1 MKKSDFATVLPR
13 YKAVFFDAFG
23 VLKNY
28 NGIISG
34 IGRTFDYLAEHGME
48 FFVLTNDSSRSPEL
62 LAEKYRMA
70 GINAIN
76 TDHMISSGMLARE
89 YFRHKLRD
97 GQVVYMG
104 TEKSTYYL
112 EGTGLEGISISDF
125 NYHQA
130 ENVRALL
137 LLDEEGFD
145 WNKDLNKAINLLR
158 RKNIPIIVA
167 NTDETYPVSRDEIHI
182 AIGGIA
188 NMLESIVG
196 KRVIRFGKPSSQMFI
211 FAFEHM
217 QQKIPVRKEEI
228 LMVGDTLY
236 TDIMGG
242 NKFGIDTALVLTG
255 NTSPEQAKFLIKS
268 TGIIP
273 DYVCESAVL

>member
-1 MKKSDFATVLPR
+1 MKKKEFATVLPK

-28 NGIISG
+28 RGIIQG
-34 IGRTFDYLAEHGME
+34 IDRTFKYLAEREME

-62 LAEKYRMA
+62 LAEKYKDV
-70 GINAIN
+70 GINVIN

-97 GQVVYMG
+97 GQVVYLG
-104 TEKSTYYL
+104 TEKSAYYL
-112 EGTGLEGISISDF
+112 RGTGLEGIPIGEFD
-125 NYHQA
+125 YHNA
-130 ENVRALL
+130 KDVRALV

-145 WNKDLNKAINLLR
+145 WNKDLNTAINLLR
-158 RKNIPIIVA
+158 RKNMPIIVA
-167 NTDETYPVSRDEIHI
+167 NSDETYPVSKDEVNI

-188 NMLESIVG
+188 NMLEAVVG
-196 KRVIRFGKPSSQMFI
+196 KKVIRFGKPSSQMFI
-211 FAFEHM
+211 FALEAM
-217 QQKIPVRKEEI
+217 QKRIDVRKEEI

-236 TDIMGG
+236 TDIRGG

-255 NTSPEQAKFLIKS
+255 NTSPGQAKFMIKS
-268 TGIIP
+268 SGIIP
-273 DYVCESAVL
+273 DYICESAVL